1 MKRRWWESLSERR
14 QKLLGGMG
22 QSSPRISCWSP
33 LSLSVPLHPSLRFFV
48 LRLSA
53 PPSRPLL
60 SPCSFIHHDEM
71 FAETSVYF
79 CPSVAVK
86 WKKKNA
92 NSANKSRF
100 LCIWYPK
107 TACYYIIQQ
116 IKMTKASKSSLYSV
130 YHKIRSSICRR
141 RFGMHEVRVCE

>member
-1 MKRRWWESLSERR
+1 MSHALLYPVEILRWREDSERVY
-14 QKLLGGMG
+14 QKDGRSFSAGWANPRLA
-22 QSSPRISCWSP
+22 SPADR

-79 CPSVAVK
+79 CPSVAEK
-86 WKKKNA
+86 
-92 NSANKSRF
+92 
-100 LCIWYPK
+100 
-107 TACYYIIQQ
+107 
-116 IKMTKASKSSLYSV
+116 
-130 YHKIRSSICRR
+130 
-141 RFGMHEVRVCE
+141 